1 MGGWGS
7 DGWIGLVGVGRG
19 CDRFR
24 EPRVTHVG
32 VHQGLEV
39 NDMVGI
45 ALR

>member
-1 MGGWGS
+1 MDGS
-7 DGWIGLVGVGRG
+7 DGLGLDEDAIAFGS
-19 CDRFR
+19 